1 VSGRVSFRK
10 VGAMSQLYAWG
21 AVATVVSASTA
32 GDVLLS
38 RGMKQVGDVAELRRR
53 TGLST
58 VIVRVLRN
66 PNFVLG
72 VTAMAAAFY
81 AMLFGL
87 SWADVSL
94 VVPASTS
101 LTFVTNAIAAR
112 FFLHERVDQRRWMA
126 ALLVAGGV
134 VLLAL

>member
-1 VSGRVSFRK
+1 
-10 VGAMSQLYAWG
+10 
-21 AVATVVSASTA
+21 
-32 GDVLLS
+32 
-38 RGMKQVGDVAELRRR
+38 
-53 TGLST
+53 
-58 VIVRVLRN
+58 
-66 PNFVLG
+66 
-72 VTAMAAAFY
+72 MAAAFY

-101 LTFVTNAIAAR
+101 LTFVTNAVAAK

-126 ALLVAGGV
+126 AFLVAGGV

>member
-1 VSGRVSFRK
+1 
-10 VGAMSQLYAWG
+10 MSQLYAWG
-21 AVATVVSASTA
+21 AVATIVSASTA

-38 RGMKQVGDVAELRRR
+38 RAMKQVGDVAELRRR
-53 TGLST
+53 AGVAT
-58 VIVRVLRN
+58 VIARVLRN

-94 VVPASTS
+94 VIPASTS
-101 LTFVTNAIAAR
+101 LTFVTNAIAAK

>member
-1 VSGRVSFRK
+1 
-10 VGAMSQLYAWG
+10 MSQLYAWG
-21 AVATVVSASTA
+21 AVATIVTASTA

-38 RGMKQVGDVAELRRR
+38 RAMKQVGDVAELRRR
-53 TGLST
+53 SGLTT
-58 VIVRVLRN
+58 VVTRVLGN

-72 VTAMAAAFY
+72 VSAMAAAFY

-101 LTFVTNAIAAR
+101 LTFVTNAVAAK

>member
-1 VSGRVSFRK
+1 
-10 VGAMSQLYAWG
+10 MSQLYAWS
-21 AVATVVSASTA
+21 AVATIVSASTA

-38 RGMKQVGDVAELRRR
+38 RAMKQVGDVAELRRR
-53 TGLST
+53 AGFAT
-58 VIVRVLRN
+58 VIARVLRN

-72 VTAMAAAFY
+72 VSAMAAAFY

-101 LTFVTNAIAAR
+101 LTFVTNAVAAKV
-112 FFLHERVDQRRWMA
+112 FLHERVDQRRWMA

>member
-1 VSGRVSFRK
+1 
-10 VGAMSQLYAWG
+10 MNQLYAWG
-21 AVATVVSASTA
+21 AVAGIVSASTA

-38 RGMKQVGDVAELRRR
+38 RGMKQVGDVAELRRQS
-53 TGLST
+53 GLGT
-58 VIVRVLRN
+58 VIGRVLRN

-72 VTAMAAAFY
+72 VSAMAVAFY

-94 VVPASTS
+94 VIPAATS
-101 LTFVTNAIAAR
+101 LTFVTNAIAAK
-112 FFLHERVDQRRWMA
+112 FFLHERVDQRRWLA

>member
-1 VSGRVSFRK
+1 VN
-10 VGAMSQLYAWG
+10 QLYAWG
-21 AVATVVSASTA
+21 AVAGIVSASTA

-38 RGMKQVGDVAELRRR
+38 RGMKQVGDVAELRRQS
-53 TGLST
+53 GLGT
-58 VIVRVLRN
+58 VIGRVLRN

-72 VTAMAAAFY
+72 VSAMAVAFY

-94 VVPASTS
+94 VIPAATS
-101 LTFVTNAIAAR
+101 LTFVTNAIAAK
-112 FFLHERVDQRRWMA
+112 FFLHERVDQRRWLA